1 MSYDVAIIDVAKDAG
16 NPVLNL
22 PEAVSVSKRGK
33 IWHLS
38 YGSEQL
44 FTRVVHETDTRWIAI
59 AVGTIAAL
67 QWVRSRL
74 DGAKVRRLTKEL
86 YLANEQ
92 QLTAI
97 GLPRE
102 VVAGRAVLRLPHVI
116 CGQSPFVHLDQD

>member
-16 NPVLNL
+16 NPILNL
-22 PEAVSVSKRGK
+22 PKAVNVSRRGK

-38 YGSEQL
+38 HEAEQL
-44 FTRVVHETDTRWIAI
+44 FTRVVFENDTRWIAI
-59 AVGTIAAL
+59 AVGTVAAL
-67 QWVRSRL
+67 QWIRSRL

-86 YLANEQ
+86 YLANEK

-102 VVAGRAVLRLPHVI
+102 VVSGRAVLRLPHVI
-116 CGQSPFVHLDQD
+116 CGQAAFIELEE